1 MAILPAAWDEP
12 HFQMEIESD
21 PILDYD
27 KATLTQ
33 SLTCNTEN
41 CDVKKTTIWYL
52 DKERLHQYPKSM
64 FGSAWKDGKE
74 FQAFRPVSFKTGNRN
89 WELHQDGRWIEEG
102 VIEQVAYPFASFLND
117 LEEDSSL
124 KHSKLDESQRRSFL
138 IPIVKTKEQVGKK
151 VRVAPQYRVSPQQ
164 AQARWKTADTGD
176 VNPWENQE
184 NRNDPTLYSTQNRL
198 INWCKKMPNLK

>member
-1 MAILPAAWDEP
+1 MPAAWDEP

-151 VRVAPQYRVSPQQ
+151 VRVAPQYLRHS
-164 AQARWKTADTGD
+164 
-176 VNPWENQE
+176 
-184 NRNDPTLYSTQNRL
+184 
-198 INWCKKMPNLK
+198 